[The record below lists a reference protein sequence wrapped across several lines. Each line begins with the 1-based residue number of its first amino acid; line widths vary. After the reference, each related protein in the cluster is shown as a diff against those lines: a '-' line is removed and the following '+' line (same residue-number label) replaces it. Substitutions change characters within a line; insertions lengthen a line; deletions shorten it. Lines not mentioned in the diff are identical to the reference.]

1 MVWKN
6 FKKKI
11 NNKKIKTIIEAKV
24 ARDSKL
30 SYSEFLL
37 KKLSKKSGVMHDI
50 NTVTGKN
57 IKDAFVD
64 GELKKTYLDKET
76 KRSKRRRHRI
86 GGLEA
91 KFKKMIP
98 YIKDGV
104 RLASY
109 STDSQNLFSVKKF
122 SDFKKERHTPT
133 LYYKKWTA
141 MQCGTLVDKK
151 QATYLQS
158 KKDIVWESYKKEV
171 KEFTNSVAGV
181 TNKLIWLDIFSE
193 KMLHM
198 KRDQDSEHFNHFIRY
213 YNYKN
218 LLFRSF
224 WFNKFVSTL
233 VKCGKKLKV
242 WGYVIRGFSFLKSE
256 FGRNPVVLLFEIL
269 ELYRMPI
276 RGLAPKSTTRKSV
289 IRTHLVPWWK
299 QYTQILRW
307 VRHALTG
314 AVKNHESW
322 NKRVRVELLNLMT
335 ENSASLV
342 KKRIESNFQ
351 LIAFGKIAI
360 HFRWHKRYSK
370 RTVKSIR
377 ILDKQLLEG

>member
-11 NNKKIKTIIEAKV
+11 DIKKIKTIAVVKTKNKIETY
-24 ARDSKL
+24 SK
-30 SYSEFLL
+30 FLN
-37 KKLSKKSGVMHDI
+37 KRLSKKSGVVHDI
-50 NTVTGKN
+50 NKVTGKN

-64 GELKKTYLDKET
+64 RELKKTYIDEESK
-76 KRSKRRRHRI
+76 KIKRRRHKE
-86 GGLEA
+86 GGISS

-104 RLASY
+104 RLTSY
-109 STDSQNLFSVKKF
+109 SSDLENLFSNKKF
-122 SDFKKERHTPT
+122 LDFNKNKHIPV
-133 LYYKKWTA
+133 YYKKWIA
-141 MQCGTLVDKK
+141 MKSGTLIDKK
-151 QATYLQS
+151 QAAYLQS
-158 KKDIVWESYKKEV
+158 KKDIVYKTYEDVVSNFNDSV
-171 KEFTNSVAGV
+171 KGV
-181 TNKLIWLDIFSE
+181 TNKLMWLDIFSE
-193 KMLHM
+193 KILRTE
-198 KRDQDSEHFNHFIRY
+198 KEQDSEKFNHFIRY

-233 VKCGKKLKV
+233 VRCGKKLKV
-242 WGYVIRGFSFLKSE
+242 WAYVIRGFSFLKSE

-307 VRHALTG
+307 IRHALTG
-314 AVKNHESW
+314 LVKNHESW
-322 NKRVRVELLNLMT
+322 NKRIRVELLNLMT
-335 ENSASLV
+335 ENSSSLV

-377 ILDKQLLEG
+377 ILDKQLLDN